1 MTVETTPT
9 TAPQLLQS
17 VTDGVLTLTLNR
29 PHVLNAI
36 TPPLLDEVTSALR
49 DAAAGTT
56 VRAVVIT
63 GAGRGFCSGQDLRAA
78 GDAGLDV
85 GAILRDHYAP
95 AIRVIRSMDQPVIAA
110 VNGVAAGA
118 GFSLALACDLRIAA
132 ESATFVQAFVRIG
145 LIPDL
150 ASTYF
155 LPRLI
160 GPARAAELTMLG
172 ETVDSARALEI
183 GIVNRVVPDAELASV
198 AADIA
203 ARLAHGPRSIALTKR
218 ALEVSGQND
227 LEAQLAVEEELQTE
241 ATTTTDFFEGIS
253 AFLEKRPAKF
263 TGA

>member
-1 MTVETTPT
+1 MTTE
-9 TAPQLLQS
+9 LLQT
-17 VTDGVLTLTLNR
+17 VADGVLTLTLNR
-29 PHVLNAI
+29 PDVLNAI
-36 TPPLLDEVTSALR
+36 TPPLLDEMTAALH
-49 DAAAGTT
+49 DAAAGHSI
-56 VRAVVIT
+56 RAVIIT

-78 GDAGLDV
+78 AGDSGLDV

-160 GPARAAELTMLG
+160 GPARATELTMLG
-172 ETVDSARALEI
+172 ETVDSSRALQL
-183 GIVNRVVPDAELASV
+183 GIVNQVVPDAELATVSHELG
-198 AADIA
+198 
-203 ARLAHGPRSIALTKR
+203 ARLARGPRSIALTKR
-218 ALEVSGQND
+218 ALDVSGQND
-227 LEAQLAVEEELQTE
+227 LEAQLAVEERLQTE
-241 ATTTTDFFEGIS
+241 ATTTSDFVEGIS
-253 AFLEKRPAKF
+253 AFLEKRPATF

>member
-1 MTVETTPT
+1 MTAEATPA

-17 VTDGVLTLTLNR
+17 VADGVLTLTLNR
-29 PHVLNAI
+29 PEVLNAI
-36 TPPLLDEVTSALR
+36 TPSLLDAVTDALR
-49 DAAAGTT
+49 DAASGRA

-78 GDAGLDV
+78 GDGGLDV
-85 GAILRDHYAP
+85 GAILRDHYTP
-95 AIRVIRSMDQPVIAA
+95 AIRAIRSMDQPVIAA

-160 GPARAAELTMLG
+160 GPARAAELAMLG
-172 ETVDSARALEI
+172 ETVDAARALDL
-183 GIVNRVVPDAELASV
+183 GIVNRVVPDAELAG
-198 AADIA
+198 AAA
-203 ARLAHGPRSIALTKR
+203 EWAGRLARGPRSIALTKR
-218 ALEVSGQND
+218 ALEASHEND
-227 LEAQLAVEEELQTE
+227 LEAQLAVEERLQTE
-241 ATTTTDFFEGIS
+241 ATTTSDFVEGVS
-253 AFLEKRPAKF
+253 AFLEKRRATF
-263 TGA
+263 TGS

>member
-1 MTVETTPT
+1 MSSE
-9 TAPQLLQS
+9 LLQS
-17 VTDGVLTLTLNR
+17 VDECVLTLTLNR
-29 PHVLNAI
+29 PDVLNAI
-36 TPPLLDEVTSALR
+36 TPPLLDELTAALHE
-49 DAAAGTT
+49 AAGGRS
-56 VRAVVIT
+56 VRAVIIT

-78 GDAGLDV
+78 SGDSGLDV

-118 GFSLALACDLRIAA
+118 GFSLALACDMRIAA

-172 ETVDSARALEI
+172 ETVESRRALQL
-183 GIVNRVVPDAELASV
+183 GIVNQVVPDADLAAVCHEL
-198 AADIA
+198 A
-203 ARLAHGPRSIALTKR
+203 ARLARGPRSIALTKH
-218 ALEVSGQND
+218 ALDVSGDND
-227 LEAQLAVEEELQTE
+227 LEAQLAVEERLQTE
-241 ATTTTDFFEGIS
+241 ATTTSDFAEGIS
-253 AFLEKRPAKF
+253 AFLQKRPAAF